1 MKTKIKT
8 LIFAATVALTGC
20 TTTTPDFMKNAVV
33 GVVDDSRTI
42 VMYENP
48 NGTYRPQFA
57 SDCPPIL
64 LGEERPSTGGCII
77 NADRVTNIESYE
89 VHKQHGSHSTMK
101 RVNTNPSHISIESI
115 NAPSSISDNL

>member
-8 LIFAATVALTGC
+8 LIFTAAIALSGC

-33 GVVDDSRTI
+33 GVVDGSRTI
-42 VMYENP
+42 VMYENQ

-77 NADRVTNIESYE
+77 NANRVTEVENYE
-89 VHKQHGSHSTMK
+89 VHKQHGSHSHYNRTI
-101 RVNTNPSHISIESI
+101 NSSNPSHIMMETI
-115 NAPSSISDNL
+115 NTPTSNQ

>member
-20 TTTTPDFMKNAVV
+20 TTTTPAFMKNAVV
-33 GVVDDSRTI
+33 GVVDGSRTI

-64 LGEERPSTGGCII
+64 LGEDRPSTGSCII
-77 NADRVTNIESYE
+77 NANRVNGVENYE
-89 VHKQHGSHSTMK
+89 VHKAHGSHSATTQPS
-101 RVNTNPSHISIESI
+101 TNKGSI
-115 NAPSSISDNL
+115 DWGMM

>member
-8 LIFAATVALTGC
+8 LIFAAAVALTGC

-33 GVVDDSRTI
+33 GVVDGSRTI

-64 LGEERPSTGGCII
+64 LGEDRPSTGSCEI
-77 NADRVTNIESYE
+77 NANRITDIESYE

-101 RVNTNPSHISIESI
+101 RVSTNPSHIMMESI
-115 NAPSSISDNL
+115 NAPSIIPDNL